1 MRRPRRRSRWIRP
14 ALAAALLSPA
24 LALGALSGASAAP
37 VASPPPDAVTIYQV
51 LGDGLSALDLAAALF
66 ADGYDLVEARDGDT
80 LFVVGTD
87 ATGTELA
94 ARTDLTV
101 VGAEPVSPIDESETP
116 GANQDDI
123 LPRKLDGN
131 QYETFYGGYRTANAF
146 VEFENDVAAAYPNLV
161 KLVKYG
167 DSFTGDNPLRA
178 LCVTVNADQNCAL
191 EPTTEKGRLLFMA
204 QIHAREL
211 STSELSWRL
220 LTRLIDGQGRSAD
233 ITALLNDTEIWIVPE
248 ANPDGIETVEKGIE
262 EDGFGSTSNA
272 WQRKNLNPGDVNCGT
287 GQSSQIGV
295 DLNRNWDAFWGGAG
309 SSPQQ
314 CSLVY
319 HGESAASEPET
330 SDLAELFRDLFEDQR
345 GPGSGDEAP
354 ANTRGALLTL
364 HSYSNLVLF
373 PYGSGGNTP
382 NDEGLRSMAFRMS
395 YFNGYTTGRPNEIL
409 YEVTGSTD
417 DFSYKDLGIASFTY
431 EIGPQSGT
439 CGGFHPP
446 YSCQDTFWDLNRE
459 AILYAANAAQQPYTQ
474 GMGPTI
480 TQARSRLDA
489 GRVKITGTADDGAY
503 GTSGVGRPAS
513 QNVVDARLFVGK
525 APWDGGTAK
534 PVNIIGSGDRVEFKS
549 SLKANAK
556 EKKVYLQAKDGAGNW
571 GPVEVVWR
579 LAR

>member
-1 MRRPRRRSRWIRP
+1 MRP
-14 ALAAALLSPA
+14 ALAAAILSPA
-24 LALGALSGASAAP
+24 LALTALSGASAAP
-37 VASPPPDAVTIYQV
+37 TPGGVAASDAVVSYQV
-51 LGDGLSALDLAAALF
+51 RAVGVETSALAALLLAAGYDVTGRAGDVLYVLGTAASSADLAS
-66 ADGYDLVEARDGDT
+66 RSN
-80 LFVVGTD
+80 
-87 ATGTELA
+87 
-94 ARTDLTV
+94 LTV
-101 VGAEPVSPIDESETP
+101 VGSELVSSSVEGPS
-116 GANQDDI
+116 GASQDPI

-131 QYETFYGGYRTANAF
+131 MYETFYGGYRTVDGF
-146 VEFENDVAAAYPNLV
+146 QKFEEDLAQAYPNLV
-161 KLVKYG
+161 KLVEYG
-167 DSFTGDNPLRA
+167 ESFTGDNPLRV
-178 LCVTVNADQNCAL
+178 LCVTANADENCEL
-191 EPTTEKGRLLFMA
+191 EPTADKARFLFMG

-211 STSELSWRL
+211 STSELTWRM
-220 LTRLIDGQGRSAD
+220 LTHLVDGQGRSAG

-248 ANPDGIETVEKGIE
+248 TNPDGIEIVETGIQ

-272 WQRKNLNPGDVNCGT
+272 WQRKNLNPGDANCGT

-319 HGESAASEPET
+319 HGTSAASEPET
-330 SDLAELFRDLFEDQR
+330 SDLAKLFRDLFEDQR
-345 GPGSGDEAP
+345 GPGSGAEAP

-373 PYGSGGNTP
+373 PYGSGGDTP
-382 NDEGLRSMAFRMS
+382 NDAGLRSMAFRMS
-395 YFNGYTTGRPNEIL
+395 YYNGYTTGRPNEIL

-417 DFSYKDLGIASFTY
+417 DFSYKDLGIASFTF
-431 EIGPQSGT
+431 EIGPQSGA

-446 YSCQDTFWDLNRE
+446 YSCQDTFWDLNRA

-480 TQARSRLDA
+480 TEAKSRLDGA
-489 GRVKITGTADDGAY
+489 KVKVMGTADDDAY
-503 GTSGVGRPAS
+503 GTSGVDRPAS

-525 APWDGGTAK
+525 APWDGGN
-534 PVNIIGSGDRVEFKS
+534 PRPMNIVGSGDQVDFKA

-556 EKKVYLQAKDGAGNW
+556 EKKVYLQARDAAGNW

-579 LAR
+579 KAAAL